1 MAMSTGAKVAI
12 GCGIVVALGGVAA
25 VTAIGVGAWWLK
37 GKAEKAAGG
46 LQKITAKAEEI
57 EAWEKRANANP
68 FARPPDGVIPEARLI
83 KFLDVRRAV
92 YAVYERYHAE
102 IDALRQ
108 RSEAAGEPPSP
119 SELLSMGGKLAE
131 MTAEIRLAQMRA
143 LAREGMSE
151 AEYRYLQLAVYKS
164 AWASATEKATGKMP
178 AEAVSEASRQLQEA
192 MRAAAEKARQDGVP
206 GADKLS
212 ASDVESLGKS
222 VNRMGEGGAE
232 LLEVPKANVE
242 LFRKHEAQIMKYA
255 MHGLAF
261 LGL

>member
-1 MAMSTGAKVAI
+1 MSTGAKVAI
-12 GCGIVVALGGVAA
+12 GCGIVVVLGGLAA
-25 VTAIGVGAWWLK
+25 LTAIGVGAWWLK

-46 LQKITAKAEEI
+46 LQKIADKADEI

-68 FARPPDGVIPEARLI
+68 FVHPPDDVIPEPRLI

-92 YAVYERYHAE
+92 YGVYERYNAE
-102 IDALRQ
+102 IDAIRR
-108 RSEAAGEPPSP
+108 RSETAGEPPSP
-119 SELLSMGGKLAE
+119 SEMLSMGGKLAE
-131 MTAEIRLAQMRA
+131 MTGEIRLVQMKA
-143 LAREGMSE
+143 LVREGMSE

-164 AWASATEKATGKMP
+164 AWASATEKETGKMP
-178 AEAVSEASRQLQEA
+178 AQAVSDASRKLQA
-192 MRAAAEKARQDGVP
+192 MMRAAAEKAREEGVP
-206 GADKLS
+206 GADKVS

-232 LLEVPKANVE
+232 LLEVPKANVD
-242 LFRKHEAQIMKYA
+242 LFRKHEADIKKYA